1 MEKIIKENFILAFQ
15 IDNDELL
22 DGLIEYH
29 KNNEEYK
36 YRSDATHDKEVKDS
50 TDVNI
55 QIVSNNKFIKDYT
68 NYLVSGLREYSKRYK
83 HFNQSY
89 LCIQEGLNIQ
99 HYEPNGGY
107 KQWHNERGEHQAHQR
122 ALVWMTYLND
132 VPEGGETEFLYQ
144 NMRLPAAQGTMVIF
158 PPAWTHPHRG
168 NPPLKGIKYI
178 ITTWLEFIDTGHPI
192 GGKFYGGASGFSGKD
207 PRKGFSK

>member
-36 YRSDATHDKEVKDS
+36 YRSDATHGKEVKDS

-83 HFNQSY
+83 HFNPE
-89 LCIQEGLNIQ
+89 LCISEGFNIQ
-99 HYEPNGGY
+99 HYSPGQGY

-122 ALVWMTYLND
+122 ALVFMTYLND
-132 VPEGGETEFLYQ
+132 VPDGGGTEFAYYPEVKLKAKKG
-144 NMRLPAAQGTMVIF
+144 LSIIWPTDF
-158 PPAWTHPHRG
+158 THTHRG
-168 NPPLKGIKYI
+168 IVSQHEKWIATGWFNHQGVKETKATIKEKIQADFDSGRLKEK
-178 ITTWLEFIDTGHPI
+178 
-192 GGKFYGGASGFSGKD
+192 K
-207 PRKGFSK
+207 

>member
-1 MEKIIKENFILAFQ
+1 MAKKLTPEKIIKENFILAFQ

-36 YRSDATHDKEVKDS
+36 YRSDATHGKEVKDS

-68 NYLVSGLREYSKRYK
+68 NYLVSGLREYSKMYK
-83 HFNQSY
+83 YFNHEV
-89 LCIQEGLNIQ
+89 CISEGFNIQ
-99 HYEPNGGY
+99 HYSPGQGY

-122 ALVWMTYLND
+122 ALVFMTYLND
-132 VPEGGETEFLYQ
+132 VPDGGGTEFAYYPEIKLKAKKG
-144 NMRLPAAQGTMVIF
+144 LTILWPTDF
-158 PPAWTHPHRG
+158 THTHRG
-168 NPPLKGIKYI
+168 IISQHEKWI
-178 ITTWLEFIDTGHPI
+178 ITGWFHHLGVNETKATIKEKMETQWQ
-192 GGKFYGGASGFSGKD
+192 KN
-207 PRKGFSK
+207 